1 MSARTPE
8 ELCSQF
14 TQRFSTGDIDA
25 LVALYEPDAVLLPQ
39 PGHVARGRAAIR
51 ESLAA
56 FLAMRGTF
64 RMTPP
69 KVIHADGVALM
80 VADWTLDAKAPDGS
94 PLHLTGQ
101 TTDVARQQPDG
112 RWLYAIDSPFG
123 AGGAA

>member
-14 TQRFSTGDIDA
+14 TQRFSTGDLDA

-39 PGHVARGRAAIR
+39 LGHVARGHAAIR

>member
-39 PGHVARGRAAIR
+39 PGHVARGRAGIR

-64 RMTPP
+64 RMSPP
-69 KVIHADGVALM
+69 KVIHADGLALLY
-80 VADWTLDAKAPDGS
+80 ADWTLEAKAPDGS
-94 PLHLTGQ
+94 PISLAGQ
-101 TTDVARQQPDG
+101 TTDVARQQLDG

-123 AGGAA
+123 ADGL

>member
-25 LVALYEPDAVLLPQ
+25 LVALYETQAVLLPQ
-39 PGHVARGRAAIR
+39 PGHVAQGHAAIR

-64 RMTPP
+64 RMSPP
-69 KVIHADGVALM
+69 KVIHADGVALLY
-80 VADWTLDAKAPDGS
+80 ADWSLDAKAPDGS
-94 PLHLTGQ
+94 PIHLTGQ
-101 TTDVARQQPDG
+101 TTDVARRQPDG
-112 RWLYAIDSPFG
+112 PLRYAIDSPFG
-123 AGGAA
+123 ANGVA

>member
-25 LVALYEPDAVLLPQ
+25 LVALYESDAVLLPQ
-39 PGHVARGRAAIR
+39 PGHVARGHAGIR

-64 RMTPP
+64 RMSPP
-69 KVIHADGVALM
+69 KVIHADGIALLY
-80 VADWTLDAKAPDGS
+80 ADWSLDAKAPDGS
-94 PLHLTGQ
+94 PIHLAGQ
-101 TTDVARQQPDG
+101 TTDVARRQPDG

-123 AGGAA
+123 ASGIG